1 MKKQQLDF
9 QKNTRI
15 QKKKNDDDEEKEREG
30 EEEPEEK
37 EEETKKSSSNSNN
50 DKKLTNASPPTL
62 AWLWFERGDTL
73 EAQSMGAALEV
84 VLTAVVVLTGVDGAG
99 VGLEEGADTRLG

>member
-1 MKKQQLDF
+1 MKKEKKLDF

-15 QKKKNDDDEEKEREG
+15 QKKKNDDDEEKEGE

-37 EEETKKSSSNSNN
+37 EEETKKSSNSDNN
-50 DKKLTNASPPTL
+50 DNKLTSASPPTL
-62 AWLWFERGDTL
+62 ARLWFERGDTL